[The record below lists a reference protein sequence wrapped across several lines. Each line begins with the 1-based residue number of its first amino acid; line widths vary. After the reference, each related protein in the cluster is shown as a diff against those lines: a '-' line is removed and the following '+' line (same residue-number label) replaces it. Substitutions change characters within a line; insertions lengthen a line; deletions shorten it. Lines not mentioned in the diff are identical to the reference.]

1 VRYSI
6 PAACQGHILVGDA
19 KGGGHRYGAGQ
30 GKSEFPSSWSDN
42 DILTMIIQVADEPAS
57 SSSPAKSGRLKITGT
72 CRGVWI
78 RVIADPAS
86 WTVITGYPL

>member
-1 VRYSI
+1 
-6 PAACQGHILVGDA
+6 
-19 KGGGHRYGAGQ
+19 
-30 GKSEFPSSWSDN
+30 
-42 DILTMIIQVADEPAS
+42 MIIQVADDPAS

-72 CRGVWI
+72 RRGVWI